1 VMDETGRRDDAEL
14 VAAVVAGD
22 REAFGPLLEHWPP
35 SMLGLCRLALGP
47 GSQAENVALEGAAPW
62 PCMERSLS
70 QPRGPLRRR
79 QGDEGH

>member
-1 VMDETGRRDDAEL
+1 MDETGRRDDAEL

-22 REAFGPLLEHWPP
+22 REAFGRLLEHWPP

-47 GSQAENVALEGAAPW
+47 GPQPENVALEGAAPW
-62 PCMERSLS
+62 PCME
-70 QPRGPLRRR
+70 QPKPASWPLRRR

>member
-1 VMDETGRRDDAEL
+1 MDETGRRDDAEL

-47 GSQAENVALEGAAPW
+47 G
-62 PCMERSLS
+62 
-70 QPRGPLRRR
+70 PRLRTSP
-79 QGDEGH
+79 